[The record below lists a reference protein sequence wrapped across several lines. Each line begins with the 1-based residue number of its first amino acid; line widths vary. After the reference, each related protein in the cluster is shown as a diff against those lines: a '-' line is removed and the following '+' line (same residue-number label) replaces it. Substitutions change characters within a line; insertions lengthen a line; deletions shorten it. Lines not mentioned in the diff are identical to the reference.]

1 MYNYIPHPSNCRV
14 SSALLTLRI
23 EEGAAGYG
31 IYWMVLEL
39 LRDAPS
45 FKYSRS
51 EKAIAFAIN
60 ELDTQKVARV
70 INNYGLFDF
79 DDDGLLWSPW
89 LLEAMEAYND
99 KKVKLQE
106 AGRRGAAKR
115 WAAARGTDGQAI
127 ATPSVEDGQAIAY
140 NVTQHNITQH
150 DITLPDLSGSRKVG
164 VEYLELLCSTQAEG
178 HAPGYVAQVCMQYGM
193 TEAACD
199 FICEHS
205 NNAETTHPTFVKFK
219 TLVGRIQREK
229 WTPKHPDGFFL
240 KKLFE

>member
-14 SSALLTLRI
+14 SSAVLSLRI

-31 IYWMVLEL
+31 VYWMVLEL
-39 LRDAPS
+39 LRDAPN
-45 FKYSRS
+45 FRFSRNP
-51 EKAIAFAIN
+51 KAIAFAIN
-60 ELDTQKVARV
+60 EHDSALVERV

-89 LLEAMEAYND
+89 LLDAMEAYND
-99 KKVKLQE
+99 RKVKLQE

-115 WAAARGTDGQAI
+115 WAAVQATDGQAI

-140 NVTQHNITQH
+140 NATQHNITQR
-150 DITLPDLSGSRKVG
+150 DITLPDTSGSRKVG
-164 VEYLELLCSTQAEG
+164 VEYLELLCSTQAAG

-205 NNAETTHPTFVKFK
+205 NNAETTNPTFVKFK
-219 TLVGRIQREK
+219 TIVGRIQREK

>member
-14 SSALLTLRI
+14 SSAVLSLRI

-31 IYWMVLEL
+31 VYWMVLEL
-39 LRDAPS
+39 LRDAPD
-45 FKYSRS
+45 FRFSRNP
-51 EKAIAFAIN
+51 KAIAFAIN
-60 ELDTQKVARV
+60 ERDSALVERV

-89 LLEAMEAYND
+89 LLDAMEAYND

-127 ATPSVEDGQAIAY
+127 ASPSVEDGQAIAY
-140 NVTQHNITQH
+140 NITQSNITQH
-150 DITLPDLSGSRKVG
+150 DIMQPNPTDGKRVDGDYVNML
-164 VEYLELLCSTQAEG
+164 LETSTAG
-178 HAPGYVAQVCMQYGM
+178 HAPGYVAQVCQKYGCLE
-193 TEAACD
+193 TTCET
-199 FICEHS
+199 ICERS
-205 NNAETTHPTFVKFK
+205 NNADTCHPTFVKFK
-219 TLVGRIQREK
+219 TIVARIQQEK

>member
-14 SSALLTLRI
+14 SSAVLSLRI

-39 LRDAPS
+39 LRDAPN
-45 FKYSRS
+45 FKFSRNP
-51 EKAIAFAIN
+51 KAIAFAIN
-60 ELDTQKVARV
+60 EPDVSMVERV
-70 INNYGLFDF
+70 VNNYGLFDF
-79 DDDGLLWSPW
+79 DDDELLWSPW

-115 WAAARGTDGQAI
+115 WAAARDTDGQAI
-127 ATPSVEDGQAIAY
+127 ATPSVGDGQAIAY

-150 DITLPDLSGSRKVG
+150 NITLPDLSGSRKVG
-164 VEYLELLCSTQAEG
+164 VEYLELLCSTQVEG